1 MFIVTV
7 EFVTRPPYVEDF
19 HQAILDQARNSL
31 NREPECRQFDVCAD
45 PQDRARIFLY
55 EVYTDH
61 AAFKYHLKTVTPTE
75 CSHLKVNTMHLN
87 MSGLLSAGLF
97 QYQPWFF
104 QG

>member
-61 AAFKYHLKTVTPTE
+61 AAFKYHLKTDHFRNFDTAVRDWVERKTIQFWNRVAP
-75 CSHLKVNTMHLN
+75 
-87 MSGLLSAGLF
+87 
-97 QYQPWFF
+97 
-104 QG
+104 